1 MSSGP
6 LQESAKEIKDMCNQ
20 ANKQMTPL
28 VQKYILGRTTSSS
41 ALLNS
46 QAGQQVD
53 NLVWQ
58 QEMFHRVLKLQGL
71 VREGLLQ
78 EMELRHCR
86 KEILTGVAAEHP
98 NGEWTD
104 FTRDK
109 LLFLQV
115 RLFVWCCIPSNPLT
129 RHHDFCS
136 GRKGVGSLV
145 LLNTR
150 LFVCGKVFGAC
161 LEVVMWKIAQRRTFY
176 IGSLNGRGGHTKH
189 RFWIRD
195 WWAKWKNF
203 GLDMCLLGEIGF
215 KVGRYFLVNTV
226 RFQLW

>member
-1 MSSGP
+1 
-6 LQESAKEIKDMCNQ
+6 MCNQ

-41 ALLNS
+41 ALLNT

-58 QEMFHRVLKLQGL
+58 QEMFHRLLKLQGL

-115 RLFVWCCIPSNPLT
+115 RLLYIYC
-129 RHHDFCS
+129 
-136 GRKGVGSLV
+136 
-145 LLNTR
+145 
-150 LFVCGKVFGAC
+150 
-161 LEVVMWKIAQRRTFY
+161 VMLYDYFK
-176 IGSLNGRGGHTKH
+176 SLNSTS
-189 RFWIRD
+189 
-195 WWAKWKNF
+195 
-203 GLDMCLLGEIGF
+203 
-215 KVGRYFLVNTV
+215 
-226 RFQLW
+226 